1 MEQLSLVSREPWWE
15 TPPRPGQDE
24 MTCKWGWLELWSD
37 GSFRFD
43 ASSRPTDEQIKAR
56 KGCHLPHA

>member
-37 GSFRFD
+37 GIVSVRCQLLHPYTF
-43 ASSRPTDEQIKAR
+43 SMQSR
-56 KGCHLPHA
+56 L